1 MLVECTV
8 CKASY
13 HAKGN
18 LHERATET
26 EGVSEWGFECPNCKA
41 WSRTHY
47 ESVALRG
54 LRHRVQSAQH
64 IYQKRQNPAN
74 WQRYTGARE
83 DFRKAFD
90 ALQKEMAT
98 P

>member
-1 MLVECTV
+1 MLVECAA

-26 EGVSEWGFECPNCKA
+26 TGVSEWGFRCPNCGA

-47 ESVALRG
+47 ENATVRG
-54 LRHRVQSAQH
+54 LRHRVQTAQVL
-64 IYQKRQNPAN
+64 YTKRKNPAS
-74 WQRYTGARE
+74 WQRYTDARE
-83 DFRKAFD
+83 SFRRAFD
-90 ALQKEMAT
+90 ALQKEMVT